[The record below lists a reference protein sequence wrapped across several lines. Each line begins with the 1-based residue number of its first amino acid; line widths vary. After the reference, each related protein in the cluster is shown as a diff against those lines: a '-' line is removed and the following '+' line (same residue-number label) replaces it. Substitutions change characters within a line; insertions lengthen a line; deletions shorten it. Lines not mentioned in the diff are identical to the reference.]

1 MLIGKDAHSHET
13 YNLRHRKNM
22 QERCSFMCSVKRS
35 SFERGLLRHFQH
47 STVHSALPG
56 IPYRFRNRHMGNTCH
71 PTRFRNGEQQPTRS
85 RCRTES
91 SLHTVWQVAGR
102 PLNATGWRA
111 LGNGAPYK
119 STRLSCR
126 RVGTTSARVTLL
138 RYSFC
143 IRSASAKT
151 PLSLQND

>member
-91 SLHTVWQVAGR
+91 SLQTDWQVAGR
-102 PLNATGWRA
+102 PLSATGWRVF
-111 LGNGAPYK
+111 GNG
-119 STRLSCR
+119 
-126 RVGTTSARVTLL
+126 TLQVNSL
-138 RYSFC
+138 ELPPGGNDVRERDTIEVLFLNS
-143 IRSASAKT
+143 
-151 PLSLQND
+151 LSLGQDALEFTE